1 MSRTRISRLLTSSL
15 IAATMM
21 TMVPVSF
28 GATAQDIEHIRNSS
42 ADQLRREADQR
53 AEERARQAREQLR
66 QLEEHNRQQAKDLEA
81 LMQRHEQE
89 RIEADR
95 KIRLEA
101 REKELEQ
108 EQRSKADAAALEE
121 PPVDA
126 EQKAQ

>member
-1 MSRTRISRLLTSSL
+1 MSRMHFSRLFTSSL

-21 TMVPVSF
+21 AMVPVSF

-66 QLEEHNRQQAKDLEA
+66 QLEERNRQQAKDLEV

-95 KIRLEA
+95 KARLEA
-101 REKELEQ
+101 REKQLEEEA
-108 EQRSKADAAALEE
+108 EQANADASALEK
-121 PPVDA
+121 P
-126 EQKAQ
+126 

>member
-21 TMVPVSF
+21 AMVPVSF

-95 KIRLEA
+95 KARLEA

-108 EQRSKADAAALEE
+108 EQQAKADAAAPK
-121 PPVDA
+121 PPVDT